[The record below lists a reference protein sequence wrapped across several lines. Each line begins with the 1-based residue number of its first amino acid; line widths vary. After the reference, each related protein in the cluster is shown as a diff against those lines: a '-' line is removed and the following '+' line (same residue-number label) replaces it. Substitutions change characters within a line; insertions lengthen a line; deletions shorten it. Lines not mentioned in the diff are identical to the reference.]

1 MKTQRL
7 LEEDMNLDI
16 GFALHNRY
24 AYYADEISPCEY
36 YFWEC
41 YYDNLFQFYIWEY
54 LPEYNKDLMFITGK
68 EFKSRKVGEVINNL
82 VLTEYKKEQERRE
95 EEWERIGKRLQKMGE
110 RERELSELI
119 YLAGIPL
126 AEDPRI
132 FMQLRREQRGCC

>member
-1 MKTQRL
+1 MKTQRQP
-7 LEEDMNLDI
+7 EEEVDI

-41 YYDNLFQFYIWEY
+41 YYDNKFQLYVWEY
-54 LPEYNKDLMFITGK
+54 LSEFNKELVFITGK
-68 EFKSRKVGEVINNL
+68 EFRSRKVGETINNL
-82 VLTEYKKEQERRE
+82 VLTEYREEQERRE
-95 EEWERIGKRLQKMGE
+95 EEWERVGKRLEKVGE

-132 FMQLRREQRGCC
+132 SMQLRREQQKFY